1 MTLNPYMEPAFRNLP
16 SATFGDNW
24 GISPFTGFNTMDL
37 MPFQGGL
44 QTGLNEVTKPMIPLM
59 SADLVESDKDFN
71 VHVDLPGVSEQD
83 LDISIQDRTLVIKA
97 ERKIVNEEDNDRVH
111 RRERQYGKVQRRIM
125 LPVNADMDKAQ
136 VQFTNGVL
144 NVAFPKKEGTES
156 GIKKLQIN

>member
-1 MTLNPYMEPAFRNLP
+1 MEPAFRNFP
-16 SATFGDNW
+16 TASYGDNW
-24 GISPFTGFNTMDL
+24 GISPFTGFNMDMNSM

-44 QTGLNEVTKPMIPLM
+44 QGGLNDVTKPMVPLM

-71 VHVDLPGVSEQD
+71 VHVDLPGVSDQD

-125 LPVNADMDKAQ
+125 LPINADMDNAQ

-144 NVAFPKKEGTES
+144 NVTFPKKEGASS
-156 GIKKLQIN
+156 GIKKLEIK